1 MADKKQ
7 FDGSKTPEKS
17 KSLLFSLSQAKTL
30 SPDEAEAETSANQ
43 SLLYSLW
50 KSVSGKFAK
59 PVEPQ
64 AEEPAVQEP
73 EAELF
78 EDNHPLA
85 KLRRAWCQERAASR
99 GDDADSDQAPF
110 GPQDLLPGEELLP
123 VHRRLIEQA
132 ARSAAEMLA
141 SFHGSGGQL
150 QAVNGHVGVLESEDG
165 LSAWILLLPPLYG
178 GGDVTLEHLHT
189 ALVERGVTYGVDT
202 QALET
207 LAQPVYFRMVEAAR
221 GTPPVDGEDGSVE
234 EVIPTS
240 SSVRFVEKQNGI
252 IDFKDMNW
260 FHNVSEGEVLC
271 RMLPPTPA
279 KNGTNVHGAAITAK
293 EGRKVVPPA
302 GKNTAVSEDGLTL
315 VARIEGEVV
324 YRSGQYHVEQ
334 ALTINGNVDFSTGN
348 LDVKGAVVVRGD
360 ICEGFTVKASGDIT
374 VYGMI
379 EGATLISGG
388 NIFAKTGMNG
398 NGKGSMTARG
408 EIRCKFIENGS
419 ADAEGNIYL
428 ESAVNARLSSQSSVL
443 VKSGRGALIGG
454 ETVAMKTIEATSAG
468 NKNNYLTAVSIKATE
483 SFQIKQ
489 KQVEDDLRKTFEELD
504 ELTASE
510 NGAALTNEARLR
522 SSTLKMKERKL
533 RQQLEQMRTQCE
545 ELDSAV
551 MRFGALYPNTVVGIS
566 GVIAT
571 SKQEHT
577 HCLIYQKDREIVFG
591 TV

>member
-7 FDGSKTPEKS
+7 FDGSETSKKS
-17 KSLLFSLSQAKTL
+17 KSLLFSLSQAKPAST
-30 SPDEAEAETSANQ
+30 AEAETSANQ
-43 SLLYSLW
+43 SLLYTLW
-50 KSVSGKFAK
+50 KSVSGKFVK
-59 PVEPQ
+59 PAQPK
-64 AEEPAVQEP
+64 EEKPAVQEP

-78 EDNHPLA
+78 EDDHPLA
-85 KLRRAWCQERAASR
+85 RLRRAWSQEQAASR
-99 GDDADSDQAPF
+99 GDNTDSAQAPF
-110 GPQDLLPGEELLP
+110 GPQDLLDGGELLP

-141 SFHGSGGQL
+141 SFHGDGEQL
-150 QAVNGHVGVLESEDG
+150 QAVNGHVGVIESEDG
-165 LSAWILLLPPLYG
+165 LSAWLLLLPPLYG
-178 GGDVTLEHLHT
+178 GGDVTLEHLYT
-189 ALVERGVTYGVDT
+189 ALAERGITYGVDT
-202 QALET
+202 QAIET
-207 LAQPVYFRMVEAAR
+207 LAQPLYFRIVEAAR

-260 FHNVSEGEVLC
+260 FHNVNAGDVLC
-271 RMLPPTPA
+271 RLIPPVPA
-279 KNGTNVHGAAITAK
+279 KNGTNIHGAQLTAR
-293 EGRKVVPPA
+293 EGRRAVPPA
-302 GKNTAVSEDGLTL
+302 GKNTVVSGDGLTL

-348 LDVKGAVVVRGD
+348 LDVKGAVIVMGD

-379 EGATLISGG
+379 EGATLVSGG

-428 ESAVNARLSSQSSVL
+428 ESAINARLSSQSSVL

-468 NKNNYLTAVSIKATE
+468 NKNNYLTTVSIKATE
-483 SFQIKQ
+483 SFKIKQ

-510 NGAALTNEARLR
+510 NGTAITNEARLR

-533 RQQLEQMRTQCE
+533 RQQLEQMRAQCE

-551 MRFGALYPNTVVGIS
+551 MRFGALYPNTVA
-566 GVIAT
+566 VIGGAAAT

>member
-7 FDGSKTPEKS
+7 FDGSETSKKS
-17 KSLLFSLSQAKTL
+17 KSLLFSLSQAKPAST
-30 SPDEAEAETSANQ
+30 AEAETSANQ
-43 SLLYSLW
+43 SLLYTLW

-59 PVEPQ
+59 PAQPQ
-64 AEEPAVQEP
+64 EEKPAAQEP
-73 EAELF
+73 ESELF
-78 EDNHPLA
+78 EDDHPLA
-85 KLRRAWCQERAASR
+85 RLRRAWSQEQAASR
-99 GDDADSDQAPF
+99 GDNTDSDQAPF
-110 GPQDLLPGEELLP
+110 GPRDLLDGGELLP

-141 SFHGSGGQL
+141 SFHGDGEQL
-150 QAVNGHVGVLESEDG
+150 QAVNGHVGVMESEDG
-165 LSAWILLLPPLYG
+165 LSAWLLLLPPLYG
-178 GGDVTLEHLHT
+178 GGDVTLEHLYT
-189 ALVERGVTYGVDT
+189 ALVERGITYGVDI

-207 LAQPVYFRMVEAAR
+207 LAQPLYFRIVEAAR

-260 FHNVSEGEVLC
+260 FHNVNAGDVLC
-271 RMLPPTPA
+271 RLIPPVPA
-279 KNGTNVHGAAITAK
+279 KNGTNIHGAQLTAR
-293 EGRKVVPPA
+293 EGRRAVPPA
-302 GKNTAVSEDGLTL
+302 GKNTVVSEDGLTL

-348 LDVKGAVVVRGD
+348 LDVKGAVIVMGD

-379 EGATLISGG
+379 EGATLVSGG

-428 ESAVNARLSSQSSVL
+428 ESAINARLSSQSSVL

-468 NKNNYLTAVSIKATE
+468 NKNNYLTTVSIKATE
-483 SFQIKQ
+483 SFKIKQ

-504 ELTASE
+504 ELTSSE
-510 NGAALTNEARLR
+510 NGTAMTNEARLR

-533 RQQLEQMRTQCE
+533 RQQLEQMRAQCE

-551 MRFGALYPNTVVGIS
+551 MRFGALYPNTVAGI
-566 GVIAT
+566 GGAAAT

>member
-7 FDGSKTPEKS
+7 FDGSETSKKS
-17 KSLLFSLSQAKTL
+17 KSLLFSLSQAKPAST
-30 SPDEAEAETSANQ
+30 AEAETSANQ
-43 SLLYSLW
+43 SLLYTLW

-59 PVEPQ
+59 PAQPQ
-64 AEEPAVQEP
+64 EEKPDAQEP

-78 EDNHPLA
+78 EDDHPLA
-85 KLRRAWCQERAASR
+85 RLRRAWSQEQAASR
-99 GDDADSDQAPF
+99 GDNTDSDQAPF
-110 GPQDLLPGEELLP
+110 GPQDLLDGGELLP

-141 SFHGSGGQL
+141 SFHGDGEQL
-150 QAVNGHVGVLESEDG
+150 QAVNGHVGVMESEDG
-165 LSAWILLLPPLYG
+165 LSAWLLLLPPLYG
-178 GGDVTLEHLHT
+178 GGDVTLEHLYT
-189 ALVERGVTYGVDT
+189 ALVERGITYGVDI

-207 LAQPVYFRMVEAAR
+207 LAQPLYFRIVEAAR

-260 FHNVSEGEVLC
+260 FHNVNAGDVLC
-271 RMLPPTPA
+271 RLIPPVPA
-279 KNGTNVHGAAITAK
+279 KNGTNIHGAQLTAR
-293 EGRKVVPPA
+293 EGRRAVPPA
-302 GKNTAVSEDGLTL
+302 GKNTVVSEDGLTL

-348 LDVKGAVVVRGD
+348 LDVKGAVIVMGD

-379 EGATLISGG
+379 EGATLVSGG

-428 ESAVNARLSSQSSVL
+428 ESAINARLSSQSSVL

-468 NKNNYLTAVSIKATE
+468 NKNNYLTTVSIKATE
-483 SFQIKQ
+483 SFKIKQ

-504 ELTASE
+504 ELTSSE
-510 NGAALTNEARLR
+510 NGTAMTNEARLR

-533 RQQLEQMRTQCE
+533 RQQLEQMRAQCE

-551 MRFGALYPNTVVGIS
+551 MRFGALYPNTVAGI
-566 GVIAT
+566 GGAAAT

>member
-1 MADKKQ
+1 MADKKR
-7 FDGSKTPEKS
+7 FDGSETSKKS
-17 KSLLFSLSQAKTL
+17 KSLLFSLSQAKPAST
-30 SPDEAEAETSANQ
+30 AEAETSANQ
-43 SLLYSLW
+43 SLLYTLW
-50 KSVSGKFAK
+50 KSVSGKFVK
-59 PVEPQ
+59 PAQPK
-64 AEEPAVQEP
+64 EEKPAVQEP

-78 EDNHPLA
+78 EDDHPLA
-85 KLRRAWCQERAASR
+85 RLRRAWSQEQAASR
-99 GDDADSDQAPF
+99 GDNTDSAQAPF
-110 GPQDLLPGEELLP
+110 GPRDLLDGGELLP

-141 SFHGSGGQL
+141 SFHGDGEQL
-150 QAVNGHVGVLESEDG
+150 QAVNGHVGVIESEDG
-165 LSAWILLLPPLYG
+165 LSAWLLLLPPLYG
-178 GGDVTLEHLHT
+178 GGDVTLEHLYT
-189 ALVERGVTYGVDT
+189 ALAERGITYGVDT
-202 QALET
+202 QAIET
-207 LAQPVYFRMVEAAR
+207 LAQPLYFRIVEAAR

-240 SSVRFVEKQNGI
+240 SSVRFVEKQNGV

-260 FHNVSEGEVLC
+260 FHNVNAGDVLC
-271 RMLPPTPA
+271 RLIPPVPA
-279 KNGTNVHGAAITAK
+279 KNGTNIHGAQLTAR
-293 EGRKVVPPA
+293 EGRRAVPPA
-302 GKNTAVSEDGLTL
+302 GKNTVVSGDGLTL

-348 LDVKGAVVVRGD
+348 LDVKGAVIVMGD

-379 EGATLISGG
+379 EGATLVSGG

-428 ESAVNARLSSQSSVL
+428 ESAINARLSSQSSVL

-468 NKNNYLTAVSIKATE
+468 NKNNYLTTVSIKATE
-483 SFQIKQ
+483 SFKIKQ

-510 NGAALTNEARLR
+510 NGTAITNEARLR

-533 RQQLEQMRTQCE
+533 RQQLEQMRAQCE

-551 MRFGALYPNTVVGIS
+551 MRFGALYPNTVA
-566 GVIAT
+566 VIGGAAAT

>member
-7 FDGSKTPEKS
+7 FDGSETSEKS
-17 KSLLFSLSQAKTL
+17 KSLLFSLSQAKPAST
-30 SPDEAEAETSANQ
+30 AEAETSANQ
-43 SLLYSLW
+43 SLLYTLW

-59 PVEPQ
+59 PAQPQ
-64 AEEPAVQEP
+64 EEKPAAQEP

-78 EDNHPLA
+78 EDDHPLA
-85 KLRRAWCQERAASR
+85 RLRRAWSQEQAASR
-99 GDDADSDQAPF
+99 GDNTDSDQAPF
-110 GPQDLLPGEELLP
+110 GPRDLLDGGELLP

-141 SFHGSGGQL
+141 SFHGDGEQL
-150 QAVNGHVGVLESEDG
+150 QAVNGHVGVMESEDG
-165 LSAWILLLPPLYG
+165 LSAWLLLLPPLYG
-178 GGDVTLEHLHT
+178 GGDVTLEHLYT
-189 ALVERGVTYGVDT
+189 ALVERGITYGVDI

-207 LAQPVYFRMVEAAR
+207 LAQPLYFRIVEAAR

-240 SSVRFVEKQNGI
+240 SSVRFVEKQNGV

-260 FHNVSEGEVLC
+260 FHNVNAGDVLC
-271 RMLPPTPA
+271 RLIPPVPA
-279 KNGTNVHGAAITAK
+279 KNGTNIHGAQLTAR
-293 EGRKVVPPA
+293 EGRRAVPPA
-302 GKNTAVSEDGLTL
+302 GKNTVVSEDGLTL

-348 LDVKGAVVVRGD
+348 LDVKGAVIVMGD

-379 EGATLISGG
+379 EGATLVSGG

-428 ESAVNARLSSQSSVL
+428 ESAINARLSSQSSVL

-468 NKNNYLTAVSIKATE
+468 NKNNYLTTVSIKATE
-483 SFQIKQ
+483 SFKIKQ

-504 ELTASE
+504 ELTSSE
-510 NGAALTNEARLR
+510 NGTAMTNEARLR

-533 RQQLEQMRTQCE
+533 RQQLEQMRAQCE

-551 MRFGALYPNTVVGIS
+551 MRFGALYPNTVA
-566 GVIAT
+566 VIGGAAAT

>member
-7 FDGSKTPEKS
+7 FDGSETSKKS
-17 KSLLFSLSQAKTL
+17 KSLLFSLSQAKPAST
-30 SPDEAEAETSANQ
+30 AEAETSANQ
-43 SLLYSLW
+43 SLLYTLW
-50 KSVSGKFAK
+50 KSVSGKFVK
-59 PVEPQ
+59 PAQPK
-64 AEEPAVQEP
+64 EEKPAVQEP

-78 EDNHPLA
+78 EDDHPLA
-85 KLRRAWCQERAASR
+85 RLRRAWSQEQAASR
-99 GDDADSDQAPF
+99 GDNTDSAQAPF
-110 GPQDLLPGEELLP
+110 GPQDLLDGGELLP

-141 SFHGSGGQL
+141 SFHGDGEQL
-150 QAVNGHVGVLESEDG
+150 QAVNGHVGVMESEDG
-165 LSAWILLLPPLYG
+165 LSAWLLLLPPLYG
-178 GGDVTLEHLHT
+178 GGDVTLEHLYT
-189 ALVERGVTYGVDT
+189 ALAERGITYGVDI

-207 LAQPVYFRMVEAAR
+207 LAQPLYFRIVEAAR

-240 SSVRFVEKQNGI
+240 SSVRFVEKQNGV

-260 FHNVSEGEVLC
+260 FHNVNAGDVLC
-271 RMLPPTPA
+271 RLIPPVPA
-279 KNGTNVHGAAITAK
+279 KNGTNIHGAQLTAR
-293 EGRKVVPPA
+293 EGRRAVPPA
-302 GKNTAVSEDGLTL
+302 GKNTVVSEDGLTL

-348 LDVKGAVVVRGD
+348 LDVKGAVIVMGD

-379 EGATLISGG
+379 EGATLVSGG

-428 ESAVNARLSSQSSVL
+428 ESAINARLSSQSSVL

-468 NKNNYLTAVSIKATE
+468 NKNNYLTTVSIKATE
-483 SFQIKQ
+483 SFKIKQ

-510 NGAALTNEARLR
+510 NGTAITNEARLR

-533 RQQLEQMRTQCE
+533 RQQLEQMRAQCE

-551 MRFGALYPNTVVGIS
+551 MRFGALYPNTVA
-566 GVIAT
+566 VIGGAAAT

>member
-1 MADKKQ
+1 MAQ
-7 FDGSKTPEKS
+7 
-17 KSLLFSLSQAKTL
+17 
-30 SPDEAEAETSANQ
+30 
-43 SLLYSLW
+43 
-50 KSVSGKFAK
+50 
-59 PVEPQ
+59 
-64 AEEPAVQEP
+64 
-73 EAELF
+73 
-78 EDNHPLA
+78 
-85 KLRRAWCQERAASR
+85 
-99 GDDADSDQAPF
+99 
-110 GPQDLLPGEELLP
+110 
-123 VHRRLIEQA
+123 
-132 ARSAAEMLA
+132 
-141 SFHGSGGQL
+141 
-150 QAVNGHVGVLESEDG
+150 
-165 LSAWILLLPPLYG
+165 PLY
-178 GGDVTLEHLHT
+178 
-189 ALVERGVTYGVDT
+189 
-202 QALET
+202 
-207 LAQPVYFRMVEAAR
+207 FRIVEAAR

-260 FHNVSEGEVLC
+260 FHNVNAGDVLC
-271 RMLPPTPA
+271 RLIPPVPA
-279 KNGTNVHGAAITAK
+279 KNGTNIHGAQLTAR
-293 EGRKVVPPA
+293 EGRRAVPPA
-302 GKNTAVSEDGLTL
+302 GKNTVVSEDGLTL

-348 LDVKGAVVVRGD
+348 LDVKGAVIVMGD

-379 EGATLISGG
+379 EGATLVSGG

-428 ESAVNARLSSQSSVL
+428 ESAINARLSSQSSVL

-468 NKNNYLTAVSIKATE
+468 NKNNYLTTVSIKATE
-483 SFQIKQ
+483 SFKIKQ

-504 ELTASE
+504 ELTSSE
-510 NGAALTNEARLR
+510 NGTAMTNEARLR

-533 RQQLEQMRTQCE
+533 RQQLEQMRAQCE

-551 MRFGALYPNTVVGIS
+551 MRFGALYPNTVAGI
-566 GVIAT
+566 GGAAAT

>member
-1 MADKKQ
+1 MADKKR
-7 FDGSKTPEKS
+7 FDGSETSKKS
-17 KSLLFSLSQAKTL
+17 KSLLFSLSQAKPAST
-30 SPDEAEAETSANQ
+30 AEAETSANQ
-43 SLLYSLW
+43 SLLYTLW
-50 KSVSGKFAK
+50 KSVSGKFVK
-59 PVEPQ
+59 PAQPK
-64 AEEPAVQEP
+64 EEKPAVQEP

-78 EDNHPLA
+78 EDDHPLA
-85 KLRRAWCQERAASR
+85 RLRRAWSQEQAASR
-99 GDDADSDQAPF
+99 GDNTDSAQAPF
-110 GPQDLLPGEELLP
+110 GPRDLLDGGELLP

-141 SFHGSGGQL
+141 SFHGDGEQL
-150 QAVNGHVGVLESEDG
+150 QAVNGHVGVMESEDG
-165 LSAWILLLPPLYG
+165 LSAWLLLLPPLYG
-178 GGDVTLEHLHT
+178 GGDVTLEHLYT
-189 ALVERGVTYGVDT
+189 ALAERGITYGVDI

-207 LAQPVYFRMVEAAR
+207 LAQPLYFRIVEAAR

-240 SSVRFVEKQNGI
+240 SSVRFVEKQNGV

-260 FHNVSEGEVLC
+260 FHNVNAGDVLC
-271 RMLPPTPA
+271 RLIPPVPA
-279 KNGTNVHGAAITAK
+279 KNGTNIHGAQLTAR
-293 EGRKVVPPA
+293 EGRRAVPPA
-302 GKNTAVSEDGLTL
+302 GKNTVVSGDGLTL

-348 LDVKGAVVVRGD
+348 LDVKGAVIVMGD

-379 EGATLISGG
+379 EGATLVSGG

-428 ESAVNARLSSQSSVL
+428 ESAINARLSSQSSVL

-468 NKNNYLTAVSIKATE
+468 NKNNYLTTVSIKATE
-483 SFQIKQ
+483 SFKIKQ

-510 NGAALTNEARLR
+510 NGTAITNEARLR

-533 RQQLEQMRTQCE
+533 RQQLEQMRAQCE

-551 MRFGALYPNTVVGIS
+551 MRFGALYPNTVA
-566 GVIAT
+566 VIGGAAAT

>member
-1 MADKKQ
+1 MADKKR
-7 FDGSKTPEKS
+7 FDGSETSKKS
-17 KSLLFSLSQAKTL
+17 KSLLFSLSQAKPAST
-30 SPDEAEAETSANQ
+30 AEAETSANQ
-43 SLLYSLW
+43 SLLYTLW
-50 KSVSGKFAK
+50 KSVSGKFVK
-59 PVEPQ
+59 PAQPK
-64 AEEPAVQEP
+64 EEKPAVQEP

-78 EDNHPLA
+78 EDDHPLA
-85 KLRRAWCQERAASR
+85 RLRRAWSQEQAASR
-99 GDDADSDQAPF
+99 GDNTDSAQAPF
-110 GPQDLLPGEELLP
+110 GLRDLLDGGELLP

-141 SFHGSGGQL
+141 SFHGDGEQL
-150 QAVNGHVGVLESEDG
+150 QAVNGHVGVIESEDG
-165 LSAWILLLPPLYG
+165 LSAWLLLLPPLYG
-178 GGDVTLEHLHT
+178 GGDVTLEHLYT
-189 ALVERGVTYGVDT
+189 ALAERGITYGVDT
-202 QALET
+202 QAIET
-207 LAQPVYFRMVEAAR
+207 LAQPLYFRIVEAAR

-240 SSVRFVEKQNGI
+240 SSVRFVEKQNGV

-260 FHNVSEGEVLC
+260 FHNVNAGDVLC
-271 RMLPPTPA
+271 RLIPPVPA
-279 KNGTNVHGAAITAK
+279 KNGTNIHGAQLTAR
-293 EGRKVVPPA
+293 EGRRAVPPA
-302 GKNTAVSEDGLTL
+302 GKNTVVSGDGLTL

-348 LDVKGAVVVRGD
+348 LDVKGAVIVMGD

-379 EGATLISGG
+379 EGATLVSGG

-428 ESAVNARLSSQSSVL
+428 ESAINARLSSQSSVL

-468 NKNNYLTAVSIKATE
+468 NKNNYLTTVSIKATE
-483 SFQIKQ
+483 SFKIKQ

-504 ELTASE
+504 ELTSSE
-510 NGAALTNEARLR
+510 NGTAMTNEARLR

-533 RQQLEQMRTQCE
+533 RQQLEQMRAQCE

-551 MRFGALYPNTVVGIS
+551 MRFGALYPNTVAGI
-566 GVIAT
+566 GGAAAT

>member
-7 FDGSKTPEKS
+7 FDGSETSKKS
-17 KSLLFSLSQAKTL
+17 KSLLFSLSQAKPAST
-30 SPDEAEAETSANQ
+30 AEAETSANQ
-43 SLLYSLW
+43 SLLYTLW
-50 KSVSGKFAK
+50 KSVSGKFVK
-59 PVEPQ
+59 PAQPK
-64 AEEPAVQEP
+64 EEKPAVQEP

-78 EDNHPLA
+78 EDDHPLA
-85 KLRRAWCQERAASR
+85 RLRRAWSQEQAASR
-99 GDDADSDQAPF
+99 GDNTDSDQAPF
-110 GPQDLLPGEELLP
+110 GPRDLLDGGELLP

-141 SFHGSGGQL
+141 SFHGDGEQL
-150 QAVNGHVGVLESEDG
+150 QAVNGHVGVMESEDG
-165 LSAWILLLPPLYG
+165 LSAWLLLLPPLYG
-178 GGDVTLEHLHT
+178 GGDVTLEHLYT
-189 ALVERGVTYGVDT
+189 ALVERGITYGVDI

-207 LAQPVYFRMVEAAR
+207 LAQPLYFRIVEAAR

-260 FHNVSEGEVLC
+260 FHNVNAGDVLC
-271 RMLPPTPA
+271 RLIPPVPA
-279 KNGTNVHGAAITAK
+279 KNGTNIHGAQLTAR
-293 EGRKVVPPA
+293 EGRRAVPPA
-302 GKNTAVSEDGLTL
+302 GKNTVVSEDGLTL

-348 LDVKGAVVVRGD
+348 LDVKGAVIVMGD

-379 EGATLISGG
+379 EGATLVSGG

-428 ESAVNARLSSQSSVL
+428 ESAINARLSSQSSVL

-468 NKNNYLTAVSIKATE
+468 NKNNYLTTVSIKATE
-483 SFQIKQ
+483 SFKIKQ

-504 ELTASE
+504 ELTSSE
-510 NGAALTNEARLR
+510 NGTAMTNEARLR

-533 RQQLEQMRTQCE
+533 RQQLEQMRAQCE

-551 MRFGALYPNTVVGIS
+551 MRFGALYPNTVAGI
-566 GVIAT
+566 GGAAAT

>member
-7 FDGSKTPEKS
+7 FDGSETSKKS
-17 KSLLFSLSQAKTL
+17 KSLLFSLSQAKPAST
-30 SPDEAEAETSANQ
+30 AEAETSANQ
-43 SLLYSLW
+43 SLLYTLW
-50 KSVSGKFAK
+50 KSVSGKFVK
-59 PVEPQ
+59 PAQPK
-64 AEEPAVQEP
+64 EEKPAVQEP

-78 EDNHPLA
+78 EDDHPLA
-85 KLRRAWCQERAASR
+85 RLRRAWSQEQAASR
-99 GDDADSDQAPF
+99 GDNTDSAQAPF
-110 GPQDLLPGEELLP
+110 GPQDLLDGGELLP

-141 SFHGSGGQL
+141 SFHGDGEQL
-150 QAVNGHVGVLESEDG
+150 QAVNGHVGVIESEDG
-165 LSAWILLLPPLYG
+165 LSAWLLLLPPLYG
-178 GGDVTLEHLHT
+178 GGDVTLEHLYT
-189 ALVERGVTYGVDT
+189 ALAERGITYGVDT
-202 QALET
+202 QAIET
-207 LAQPVYFRMVEAAR
+207 LAQPLYFRIVEAAR

-260 FHNVSEGEVLC
+260 FHNVNAGDVLC
-271 RMLPPTPA
+271 RLIPPVPA
-279 KNGTNVHGAAITAK
+279 KNGTNIHGAQLTAR
-293 EGRKVVPPA
+293 EGRRAVPPA
-302 GKNTAVSEDGLTL
+302 GKNTVVSGDGLTL

-348 LDVKGAVVVRGD
+348 LDVKGAVIVMGD

-379 EGATLISGG
+379 EGATLVSGG

-428 ESAVNARLSSQSSVL
+428 ESAINARLSSQSSVL

-468 NKNNYLTAVSIKATE
+468 NKNNYLTTVSIKATE
-483 SFQIKQ
+483 SFKIKQ

-504 ELTASE
+504 ELTSSE
-510 NGAALTNEARLR
+510 NGTAMTNEARLR

-533 RQQLEQMRTQCE
+533 RQQLEQMRAQCE

-551 MRFGALYPNTVVGIS
+551 MRFGALYPNTVA
-566 GVIAT
+566 VIGGAAAT

>member
-1 MADKKQ
+1 MADKKR
-7 FDGSKTPEKS
+7 FDGSETSKKS
-17 KSLLFSLSQAKTL
+17 KSLLFSLSQAKPAST
-30 SPDEAEAETSANQ
+30 AEAETSANQ
-43 SLLYSLW
+43 SLLYTLW
-50 KSVSGKFAK
+50 KSVSGKFVK
-59 PVEPQ
+59 PAQPK
-64 AEEPAVQEP
+64 EEKPAVQEP

-78 EDNHPLA
+78 EDDHPLA
-85 KLRRAWCQERAASR
+85 RLRRAWSQEQAASR
-99 GDDADSDQAPF
+99 GDNTDSAQAPF
-110 GPQDLLPGEELLP
+110 GPRDLLDGGELLP

-141 SFHGSGGQL
+141 SFHGDGEQL
-150 QAVNGHVGVLESEDG
+150 QAVNGHVGVIESEDG
-165 LSAWILLLPPLYG
+165 LSAWLLLLPPLYG
-178 GGDVTLEHLHT
+178 GGDVTLEHLYT
-189 ALVERGVTYGVDT
+189 ALAERGITYGVDT
-202 QALET
+202 QAIET
-207 LAQPVYFRMVEAAR
+207 LAQPLYFRIVEAAR

-240 SSVRFVEKQNGI
+240 SSVRFVEKQNGV

-260 FHNVSEGEVLC
+260 FHNVNAGDVLC
-271 RMLPPTPA
+271 RLIPPVPA
-279 KNGTNVHGAAITAK
+279 KNGTNIHGAQLTAR
-293 EGRKVVPPA
+293 EGRRAVPPA
-302 GKNTAVSEDGLTL
+302 GKNTVVSGDGLTL

-348 LDVKGAVVVRGD
+348 LDVKGAVIVMGD

-379 EGATLISGG
+379 EGATLVSGG

-428 ESAVNARLSSQSSVL
+428 ESAINARLSSQSSVL

-468 NKNNYLTAVSIKATE
+468 NKNNYLTTVSIKATE
-483 SFQIKQ
+483 SFKIKQ

-504 ELTASE
+504 ELTSSE
-510 NGAALTNEARLR
+510 NGTAMTNEARLR

-533 RQQLEQMRTQCE
+533 RQQLEQMRAQCE

-551 MRFGALYPNTVVGIS
+551 MRFGALYPNTVAGI
-566 GVIAT
+566 GGAAAT

>member
-7 FDGSKTPEKS
+7 FDGSETSKKS
-17 KSLLFSLSQAKTL
+17 KSLLFSLSQAKPAST
-30 SPDEAEAETSANQ
+30 AEAETSANQ
-43 SLLYSLW
+43 SLLYTLW

-59 PVEPQ
+59 PAQPQ
-64 AEEPAVQEP
+64 EEKPAAQEP
-73 EAELF
+73 EVELF
-78 EDNHPLA
+78 EDDHPLA
-85 KLRRAWCQERAASR
+85 RLRRAWSQEQAASR
-99 GDDADSDQAPF
+99 GDNTDSDQAPF
-110 GPQDLLPGEELLP
+110 GPRDLLDGGELLP

-141 SFHGSGGQL
+141 SFHGDGEQL
-150 QAVNGHVGVLESEDG
+150 QAVNGHVGVMESEDG
-165 LSAWILLLPPLYG
+165 LSAWLLLLPPLYG
-178 GGDVTLEHLHT
+178 GGDVTLEHLYT
-189 ALVERGVTYGVDT
+189 ALVERGITYGVDI

-207 LAQPVYFRMVEAAR
+207 LAQPLYFRIVEAAR

-240 SSVRFVEKQNGI
+240 SSVRFVEKQNGV

-260 FHNVSEGEVLC
+260 FHNVNAGDVLC
-271 RMLPPTPA
+271 RLIPPVPA
-279 KNGTNVHGAAITAK
+279 KNGTNIHGAQLTAR
-293 EGRKVVPPA
+293 EGRRAVPPA
-302 GKNTAVSEDGLTL
+302 GRNTVVSEDGLTL

-348 LDVKGAVVVRGD
+348 LDVKGAVIVMGD

-379 EGATLISGG
+379 EGATLVSGG

-428 ESAVNARLSSQSSVL
+428 ESAINARLSSQCSVL

-468 NKNNYLTAVSIKATE
+468 NKNNYLTTVSIKATE
-483 SFQIKQ
+483 SFKIKQ

-504 ELTASE
+504 ELTSSE
-510 NGAALTNEARLR
+510 NGTAMTNEARLR

-533 RQQLEQMRTQCE
+533 RQQLEQMRAQCE

-551 MRFGALYPNTVVGIS
+551 MRFGALYPNTVAGI
-566 GVIAT
+566 GGAAAT

>member
-7 FDGSKTPEKS
+7 FDGSETSKKS
-17 KSLLFSLSQAKTL
+17 KSLLFSLSQAKPAST
-30 SPDEAEAETSANQ
+30 AEAETSANQ
-43 SLLYSLW
+43 SLLYTLW
-50 KSVSGKFAK
+50 KSVSGKFVK
-59 PVEPQ
+59 PAQPK
-64 AEEPAVQEP
+64 EEKPAVQEP

-78 EDNHPLA
+78 EDDHPLA
-85 KLRRAWCQERAASR
+85 RLRRAWSQEQAASR
-99 GDDADSDQAPF
+99 GDNTDSAQAPF
-110 GPQDLLPGEELLP
+110 GPRDLLDGGELLP

-141 SFHGSGGQL
+141 SFHGDGEQL
-150 QAVNGHVGVLESEDG
+150 QAVNGHVGVIESEDG
-165 LSAWILLLPPLYG
+165 LSAWLLLLPPLYG
-178 GGDVTLEHLHT
+178 GGDVTLEHLYT
-189 ALVERGVTYGVDT
+189 ALAERGITYGVDT
-202 QALET
+202 QAIET
-207 LAQPVYFRMVEAAR
+207 LAQPLYFRIVEAAR

-260 FHNVSEGEVLC
+260 FHNVNAGDVLC
-271 RMLPPTPA
+271 RLIPPVPA
-279 KNGTNVHGAAITAK
+279 KNGTNIHGAQLTAR
-293 EGRKVVPPA
+293 EGRRAVPPA
-302 GKNTAVSEDGLTL
+302 GKNTVVSGDGLTL

-348 LDVKGAVVVRGD
+348 LDVKGAVIVMGD

-379 EGATLISGG
+379 EGATLVSGG

-428 ESAVNARLSSQSSVL
+428 ESAINARLSSQSSVL

-468 NKNNYLTAVSIKATE
+468 NKNNYLTTVSIKATE
-483 SFQIKQ
+483 SFKIKQ

-504 ELTASE
+504 ELTSSE
-510 NGAALTNEARLR
+510 NGTAMTNEARLR

-533 RQQLEQMRTQCE
+533 RQQLEQMRAQCE

-551 MRFGALYPNTVVGIS
+551 MRFGALYPNTVA
-566 GVIAT
+566 VIGGAAAT

>member
-7 FDGSKTPEKS
+7 FDGSETSKKS
-17 KSLLFSLSQAKTL
+17 KSLLFSLSQAKPAST
-30 SPDEAEAETSANQ
+30 AEAETSANQ
-43 SLLYSLW
+43 SLLYTLW
-50 KSVSGKFAK
+50 KSVSGKFVK
-59 PVEPQ
+59 PAQPK
-64 AEEPAVQEP
+64 EEKPAVQEP

-78 EDNHPLA
+78 EDDHPLA
-85 KLRRAWCQERAASR
+85 RLRRAWSQEQAASR
-99 GDDADSDQAPF
+99 GDNTDSDQAPF
-110 GPQDLLPGEELLP
+110 GPRDLLDGGELLP

-141 SFHGSGGQL
+141 SFHGDGEQL
-150 QAVNGHVGVLESEDG
+150 QAVNGHVGVMESEDG
-165 LSAWILLLPPLYG
+165 LSAWLLLLPPLYG
-178 GGDVTLEHLHT
+178 GGDVTLEHLYT
-189 ALVERGVTYGVDT
+189 ALVERGITYGVDI

-207 LAQPVYFRMVEAAR
+207 LAQPLYFRIVEAAR

-260 FHNVSEGEVLC
+260 FHNVNAGDVLC
-271 RMLPPTPA
+271 RLIPPVPA
-279 KNGTNVHGAAITAK
+279 KNGTNIHGAQLTAR
-293 EGRKVVPPA
+293 EGRRAVPPA
-302 GKNTAVSEDGLTL
+302 GKNTVVSGDGLTL

-348 LDVKGAVVVRGD
+348 LDVKGAVIVMGD

-379 EGATLISGG
+379 EGATLVSGG

-428 ESAVNARLSSQSSVL
+428 ESAINARLSSQSSVL

-468 NKNNYLTAVSIKATE
+468 NKNNYLTTVSIKATE
-483 SFQIKQ
+483 SFKIKQ

-504 ELTASE
+504 ELTSSE
-510 NGAALTNEARLR
+510 NGTAITNEARLR

-533 RQQLEQMRTQCE
+533 RQQLEQMRAQCE

-551 MRFGALYPNTVVGIS
+551 MRFGALYPNTVA
-566 GVIAT
+566 VIGGAAAT

>member
-1 MADKKQ
+1 MADKKR
-7 FDGSKTPEKS
+7 FDGSETSKKS
-17 KSLLFSLSQAKTL
+17 KSLLFSLSQAKPAST
-30 SPDEAEAETSANQ
+30 AEAETSANQ
-43 SLLYSLW
+43 SLLYTLW
-50 KSVSGKFAK
+50 KSVSGKFVK
-59 PVEPQ
+59 PAQPK
-64 AEEPAVQEP
+64 EEKPAVQEP

-78 EDNHPLA
+78 EDDHPLA
-85 KLRRAWCQERAASR
+85 RLRRAWSQEQAASR
-99 GDDADSDQAPF
+99 GDNTDSAQAPF
-110 GPQDLLPGEELLP
+110 GPQDLLDGGELLP

-141 SFHGSGGQL
+141 SFHGDGEQL
-150 QAVNGHVGVLESEDG
+150 QAVNGHVGVIESEDG
-165 LSAWILLLPPLYG
+165 LSAWLLLLPPLYG
-178 GGDVTLEHLHT
+178 GGDVTLEHLYT
-189 ALVERGVTYGVDT
+189 ALAERGITYGVDT
-202 QALET
+202 QAIET
-207 LAQPVYFRMVEAAR
+207 LAQPLYFRIVEAAR

-260 FHNVSEGEVLC
+260 FHNVNAGDVLC
-271 RMLPPTPA
+271 RLIPPVPA
-279 KNGTNVHGAAITAK
+279 KNGTNIHGAQLTAR
-293 EGRKVVPPA
+293 EGRRAVPPA
-302 GKNTAVSEDGLTL
+302 GKNTVVSGDGLTL

-348 LDVKGAVVVRGD
+348 LDVKGAVIVMGD

-379 EGATLISGG
+379 EGATLVSGG

-428 ESAVNARLSSQSSVL
+428 ESAINARLSSQSSVL

-468 NKNNYLTAVSIKATE
+468 NKNNYLTTVSIKATE
-483 SFQIKQ
+483 SFKIKQ

-504 ELTASE
+504 ELTSSE
-510 NGAALTNEARLR
+510 NGTAMTNEARLR

-533 RQQLEQMRTQCE
+533 RQQLEQMRAQCE

-551 MRFGALYPNTVVGIS
+551 MRFGALYPNTVAGI
-566 GVIAT
+566 GGAAAT

>member
-7 FDGSKTPEKS
+7 FDGSETSKKS
-17 KSLLFSLSQAKTL
+17 KSLLFSLSQAKPAST
-30 SPDEAEAETSANQ
+30 AEAETSANQ
-43 SLLYSLW
+43 SLLYTLW
-50 KSVSGKFAK
+50 KSVSGKFVK
-59 PVEPQ
+59 PAQPK
-64 AEEPAVQEP
+64 EEKPAVQEP

-78 EDNHPLA
+78 EDDHPLA
-85 KLRRAWCQERAASR
+85 RLRRAWSQEQAASR
-99 GDDADSDQAPF
+99 GDNTDSDQAPF
-110 GPQDLLPGEELLP
+110 GPRDLLDGGELLP

-141 SFHGSGGQL
+141 SFHGDGEQL
-150 QAVNGHVGVLESEDG
+150 QAVNGHVGVMESEDG
-165 LSAWILLLPPLYG
+165 LSAWLLLLPPLYG
-178 GGDVTLEHLHT
+178 GGDVTLEHLYT
-189 ALVERGVTYGVDT
+189 ALVERGITYGVDI

-207 LAQPVYFRMVEAAR
+207 LAQPLYFRIVEAAR

-240 SSVRFVEKQNGI
+240 SSVRFVEKQNGV

-260 FHNVSEGEVLC
+260 FHNVNAGDVLC
-271 RMLPPTPA
+271 RLIPPVPA
-279 KNGTNVHGAAITAK
+279 KNGTNIHGAQLTAR
-293 EGRKVVPPA
+293 EGRRAVPPA
-302 GKNTAVSEDGLTL
+302 GKNTVVSGDGLTL

-348 LDVKGAVVVRGD
+348 LDVKGAVIVMGD

-379 EGATLISGG
+379 EGATLVSGG

-428 ESAVNARLSSQSSVL
+428 ESAINARLSSQSSVL

-468 NKNNYLTAVSIKATE
+468 NKNNYLTTVSIKATE
-483 SFQIKQ
+483 SFKIKQ

-504 ELTASE
+504 ELTSSE
-510 NGAALTNEARLR
+510 NGTAMTNEARLR

-533 RQQLEQMRTQCE
+533 RQQLEQMRAQCE

-551 MRFGALYPNTVVGIS
+551 MRFGALYPNTVAGI
-566 GVIAT
+566 GGAAAT